1 MPNVK
6 HRMLTHEKV
15 NSLAKPGTYSD
26 GGGLTLRVSNS
37 GRKHWVHR
45 VTIDGTPRNAGLGSY
60 PAVGLSEA
68 RERAQENRTA
78 IRQGRDPIKEK
89 RSEMEQIKMQAS
101 FREVSEALIESLRPT
116 WRTPDSAK
124 QWESSLSSHVFPV
137 IGDKRV
143 SEINT
148 NDVTKVLMPIWM
160 EKEETARRVLQRMAK
175 VFDYAIVKGW
185 RQDNP
190 AGKHVL
196 HSLPEQLHRKE
207 HHPTLPFPEVPNAVA
222 TVRDSSADPITKLAF
237 EFMVL
242 TASRPGEVRSA
253 DWSEFD
259 LANRVWTIPASRMKT
274 QRTHRVPLSDRAV
287 AILTE
292 VRPHTNGEG
301 LVFPSM
307 RSISNGEPKPL
318 SNTAFAVLQKRLE
331 IAGVPHGFRTSF
343 VNWTI
348 ESQGPSSIRPAEIA
362 LGHTEASEI
371 REAFGWSDLLEVR
384 RGLMQ
389 SWAHFVGTG
398 ESLPFE

>member
-1 MPNVK
+1 MANIK
-6 HRMLTHEKV
+6 HKKLTHVMVK
-15 NSLAKPGTYSD
+15 LLTKPGTYND
-26 GGGLTLRVSNS
+26 GEGLTIRAS
-37 GRKHWVHR
+37 GSGHKHWVQR
-45 VTIDGTPRNAGLGSY
+45 VTIDGRQRNIGLGSY
-60 PAVGLSEA
+60 PAVVLAEA
-68 RERAQENRTA
+68 REKAQENRTA

-89 RSEMEQIKMQAS
+89 RAEMEQIKMQAS

-116 WRTPDSAK
+116 WRTPDSAT
-124 QWESSLSSHVFPV
+124 QWERSLSNHVFPV

-148 NDVTKVLMPIWM
+148 NDVTTVLMPIWL

-175 VFDYAIVKGW
+175 VFDHAIKMGW

-196 HSLPEQLHRKE
+196 HSLPEQPHRKE
-207 HHPTLPFPEVPNAVA
+207 HHPTVPFPEVPNAVA

-242 TASRPGEVRSA
+242 TASRSGEVRSA

-307 RSISNGEPKPL
+307 RSISSGEPKPL

-362 LGHTEASEI
+362 LGHTEVPEL
-371 REAFGWSDLLEVR
+371 RRAFDWSDLLETR

-389 SWAHFVGTG
+389 NWAHFVITG

>member
-1 MPNVK
+1 MPNIK
-6 HRMLTHEKV
+6 HKMLTHEKV
-15 NSLAKPGTYSD
+15 NSLAIPGTYSD

-45 VTIDGTPRNAGLGSY
+45 VTIDGIQRNIGLGSY
-60 PAVGLSEA
+60 PAVVLAEA
-68 RERAQENRTA
+68 REKAQENLTA

-116 WRTPDSAK
+116 WRTPDSAQ
-124 QWESSLSSHVFPV
+124 QWESSLSNHVFPV
-137 IGDKRV
+137 IGDKLV
-143 SEINT
+143 SEINA
-148 NDVTKVLMPIWM
+148 NDVKEVLTPIWI

-207 HHPTLPFPEVPNAVA
+207 HHPSLPYPEVPNAVA
-222 TVRDSSADPITKLAF
+222 AVRGSSADPITKLAF

-242 TASRPGEVRSA
+242 TASRSGEVRLA
-253 DWSEFD
+253 DWSEID
-259 LANRVWTIPASRMKT
+259 LANRVWTIAASRMKM
-274 QRTHRVPLSDRAV
+274 QRIHRVPLSDRAV

-292 VRPHTNGEG
+292 VRTHTNGSC

-307 RSISNGEPKPL
+307 RSISSGDPKPL

-331 IAGVPHGFRTSF
+331 IAGVPHGFRASF
-343 VNWTI
+343 MNWTM
-348 ESQGPSSIRPAEIA
+348 ENQGHSSIRLAEIA
-362 LGHTEASEI
+362 LGHTEVPEI
-371 REAFGWSDLLEVR
+371 RRAFDWSDLLEVR

-389 SWAHFVGTG
+389 NWAHFVRTG